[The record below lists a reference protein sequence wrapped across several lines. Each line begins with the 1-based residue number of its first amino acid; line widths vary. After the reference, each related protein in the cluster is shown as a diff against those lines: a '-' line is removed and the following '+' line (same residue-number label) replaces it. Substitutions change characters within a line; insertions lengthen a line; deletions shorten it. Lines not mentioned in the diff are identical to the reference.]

1 MKRSRGIVGLLT
13 LGFVCGSVATA
24 AAVVF
29 ITVLELLTLFSI
41 VGLTFNTFADIRAVP
56 EPPGE
61 TAACDIVIEILD
73 EQGRVL
79 DTRNERV
86 PAGEMLSLQYR
97 SRGGPGETDAIRARV
112 KSRTVPRRPLPP
124 GPCPIL
130 GSLQVIDASSGKTEA
145 MMMPAGQRVVHEVI
159 PVP

>member
-1 MKRSRGIVGLLT
+1 
-13 LGFVCGSVATA
+13 
-24 AAVVF
+24 
-29 ITVLELLTLFSI
+29 
-41 VGLTFNTFADIRAVP
+41 
-56 EPPGE
+56 
-61 TAACDIVIEILD
+61 
-73 EQGRVL
+73 
-79 DTRNERV
+79 
-86 PAGEMLSLQYR
+86 MLSLQYR
-97 SRGGPGETDAIRARV
+97 SRAGPGETDAIRARV